1 MPQSDDEAMPLIC
14 NGIRSWLPLQ
24 VNGAVVELGASV
36 AISDFRLLIKM
47 LAGDPTLKMG
57 KAHTPGYEDNIRNS
71 GIGIYDGDGAWSL
84 LTSNTPSFLSKLKML
99 LHYNINLWTMSHTTK
114 TAEI

>member
-1 MPQSDDEAMPLIC
+1 MAIH
-14 NGIRSWLPLQ
+14 SWLPLQ
-24 VNGAVVELGASV
+24 VNGAVVELSASV

-71 GIGIYDGDGAWSL
+71 GIGIYDGDGAWLL

-99 LHYNINLWTMSHTTK
+99 LHYNIDLWTMSHTTK